1 VLKACFCTGISVNRG
16 AGTIVLEFA
25 MTPSLAAAQISTSV
39 LPVIDIGGLSSNS
52 SGERQSV
59 AAHIRAACLDNG
71 FFYIVNHGVPATLVD
86 ALLVETRQFFDSP
99 AAVKD
104 AVDKRRSFCQ
114 RGFEP
119 MRTQT
124 LEAGAP
130 PDLKESFYI
139 GPELAVD
146 DPRVI
151 ARRFNHG
158 PNQWPAGMPHF
169 RQVTEAYFGE
179 MLGLARTLMNGLA
192 LALGLQEEYF
202 ADYCTNP
209 HATLRLLH
217 YPPQPADAVP
227 GEKGAGAHSDFGG
240 ITLLLQDE
248 LGGLQ
253 VRGKTDGEW
262 IHATPIPGALIVN
275 LGDLVA
281 RWTNDQFRSTVHRVV
296 NASNRERY
304 SAPFFFSGNPDHVIK
319 CLPYCVEGNAV
330 PKYPTTTVEGHLQE
344 MYRRTYK

>member
-1 VLKACFCTGISVNRG
+1 MPVHCI
-16 AGTIVLEFA
+16 LEFA
-25 MTPSLAAAQISTSV
+25 LTSSLAATHISSSA
-39 LPVIDIGGLSSNS
+39 LPVLDIAGLSSAS
-52 SGERQSV
+52 LVERKAV
-59 AAHIRAACLDNG
+59 AARLRAACIDNG
-71 FFYIVNHGVPATLVD
+71 FFYIVNHGVAPTLVD
-86 ALLVETRQFFDSP
+86 ALLVETKRFFDSA

-104 AVDKRRSFCQ
+104 AVDKRHSFCQ

-139 GPELAVD
+139 GPELAID

-158 PNQWPAGMPHF
+158 PNQWPAGMSRF
-169 RQVTEAYFGE
+169 RQVAEAYFGE
-179 MLGLARTLMNGLA
+179 MLGLARILMKGLA

-217 YPPQPADAVP
+217 YPPQPADAAP

-262 IHATPIPGALIVN
+262 IHATPIPGSLIVN

-296 NASNRERY
+296 NASGRERY
-304 SAPFFFSGNPDHVIK
+304 SAPFFFSGNPDHVIE
-319 CLPYCVEGNAV
+319 CLPSCLDGDAV
-330 PKYPTTTVEGHLQE
+330 PKYPTTTVQGHLQE